1 MVSEKFY
8 NRFHFLLFSFVLSII
23 ILILSPNL
31 ISVLLGW
38 DGLGIRSYLLVIYYS
53 SRKSFN
59 AGITTFARNR
69 VGDALI
75 IIRLRYI
82 FYIANLNISITNYL
96 VRLDHYWVFIVII
109 VAACTKSAQIPFR
122 AWLPAA
128 MAAPTPVSS
137 LVHSSTLVT
146 AGVYLIFRFDSLFM
160 YLNINNL
167 ILIVG
172 TLTILIA
179 RLRAFFEMD
188 IKKIVALSTLRQL
201 GVIIVAMGAGY
212 RLLGFFHLLS
222 HAFFKALLFI
232 RAGNIIHNS
241 YRYQDLRVIG
251 GSTEIL
257 PFTKSII
264 IGCSLRLCGLPFMSA
279 FYSKEIIIESLL
291 TYNLSFVSYFFIILG
306 ILITVFYRTRFLII
320 AIRWASRQRSLFSKA
335 DLDYTVNTRILILFF
350 PAITGGAV
358 IRRYIKFKFLFLVS
372 PYLKFTALRLILLGV
387 VIFTIFWKFSIIKYN
402 IAIWGVRSLWALP
415 FIRSRLPLKVFTN
428 RGDFLHKLVDFS
440 WGYFILLNL
449 VGSFIPKTESNIL
462 LRQNLSF
469 IRVLRNIIL
478 LRAIGLAIL
487 L

>member
-1 MVSEKFY
+1 
-8 NRFHFLLFSFVLSII
+8 
-23 ILILSPNL
+23 
-31 ISVLLGW
+31 
-38 DGLGIRSYLLVIYYS
+38 
-53 SRKSFN
+53 
-59 AGITTFARNR
+59 
-69 VGDALI
+69 
-75 IIRLRYI
+75 
-82 FYIANLNISITNYL
+82 
-96 VRLDHYWVFIVII
+96 
-109 VAACTKSAQIPFR
+109 
-122 AWLPAA
+122 

-146 AGVYLIFRFDSLFM
+146 AGVYLIFRFDSLFI

-201 GVIIVAMGAGY
+201 GVIIVAMRAGY

-241 YRYQDLRVIG
+241 DRYQDLRVIG

-257 PFTKSII
+257 PFTKSIV

-387 VIFTIFWKFSIIKYN
+387 VIFTIF
-402 IAIWGVRSLWALP
+402 
-415 FIRSRLPLKVFTN
+415 
-428 RGDFLHKLVDFS
+428 
-440 WGYFILLNL
+440 
-449 VGSFIPKTESNIL
+449 
-462 LRQNLSF
+462 
-469 IRVLRNIIL
+469 
-478 LRAIGLAIL
+478 
-487 L
+487 